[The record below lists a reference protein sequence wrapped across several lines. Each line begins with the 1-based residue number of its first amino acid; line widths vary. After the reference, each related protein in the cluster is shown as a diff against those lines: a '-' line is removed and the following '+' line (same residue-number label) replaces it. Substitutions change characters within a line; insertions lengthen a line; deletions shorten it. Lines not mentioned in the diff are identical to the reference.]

1 MKRALQTILVV
12 ALAVFAISACTDVAV
27 VEEDPLDGTP
37 DWIEDVI
44 PEPSAV
50 ATVPDA
56 VEVDHNIPAGTDENI
71 RLIVDGV
78 DVTMYAGFDAGKLR
92 YESGDGPVVL
102 SQGDHTAEV
111 QRVLLPA
118 DQTEFRVLDTFTWE
132 FRVA

>member
-1 MKRALQTILVV
+1 VRRTIGTVV
-12 ALAVFAISACTDVAV
+12 VLALAVFLIAACTDVPV
-27 VEEDPLDGTP
+27 VEQEPPDGVP
-37 DWIEDVI
+37 EWIQGVV

-56 VEVDHNIPAGTDENI
+56 VEVDHNLPEATDEEM

-78 DVTMYAGFDAGKLR
+78 DVTTYAEFDAGKLR

-102 SQGDHTAEV
+102 SSGDHTAEV

-118 DQTEFRVLDTFTWE
+118 DQTEFRILDSFSWE